1 MLRVD
6 NIQGLDAEDGV
17 VAEGLVLAVR
27 SCSLLKVE
35 PQVLQR
41 HPVMGVRAAFAVL
54 IREGLNDKPNSPPQ
68 SRHNRFATCPLFAF
82 LRSVDSP
89 AQRPGRIVMFSLQ
102 ELNVFGLQTFR
113 PLGHVE
119 LHGSAFLQ
127 ALEAGRLNS

>member
-54 IREGLNDKPNSPPQ
+54 IREGLNDKPNSPPH
-68 SRHNRFATCPLFAF
+68 SRHNRFATCPPFAI
-82 LRSVDSP
+82 LEVGKLPSP
-89 AQRPGRIVMFSLQ
+89 TTGENCYV
-102 ELNVFGLQTFR
+102 
-113 PLGHVE
+113 
-119 LHGSAFLQ
+119 
-127 ALEAGRLNS
+127 

>member
-1 MLRVD
+1 MRSGYTKFPRNGQKMLRVD

-17 VAEGLVLAVR
+17 VAEDLVLAVR

-68 SRHNRFATCPLFAF
+68 SRHNRFATCPLFA
-82 LRSVDSP
+82 
-89 AQRPGRIVMFSLQ
+89 M
-102 ELNVFGLQTFR
+102 
-113 PLGHVE
+113 
-119 LHGSAFLQ
+119 
-127 ALEAGRLNS
+127 LEVGRLPGPTTGENCYV